1 MIFGDDTNEGTIF
14 VPITTS
20 SVGQAEQFIKNQ
32 FPSMSKDQMTKI
44 HKIYLNKNQTKA
56 FPNAGAY
63 WRPASNAYGEL
74 RYICPGIH
82 MSSIYATA
90 GVPSWNYHYAVLDPD
105 DDTKGFGT
113 THTVEVNAIWGPD
126 YVSTNPPDS
135 YYTSNAAIIPVVQ
148 GYWTSFIRSLNPN
161 THRVASSPRW
171 RTWGDGDDAYNRI
184 FLRTNNTRM
193 EKVSDE
199 QQERCNYVISI
210 GVELRQ

>member
-1 MIFGDDTNEGTIF
+1 
-14 VPITTS
+14 
-20 SVGQAEQFIKNQ
+20 
-32 FPSMSKDQMTKI
+32 MSKDQMTKI